1 MRRQSTSLRRLQRAP
16 DGEIGGLRFSQ
27 ERNSPV
33 PTTLLIR
40 LGMVSFAMLVPAAV
54 YAQDLGRRPTPA
66 ITDLAPPAD
75 PKEIAFS
82 ADQLNY
88 DSEADIVTAEGKVH
102 MLRDGNKLRA
112 DKVVWNRKTGD
123 VTASGNVAVTNP
135 QGDVAYGDTVTLTD
149 TLKDGVVENLL
160 LVLADGGRLAARK
173 GVRQN
178 EITTLT
184 GAAYTPCAV
193 VDSHGCPK
201 DPVWK
206 ISAVKVVHNPNK
218 HRIYYTGARLSLFGA
233 PLIPLPGLSHPD
245 GSGAAGSGFL
255 VPDIKYSRTNG
266 LELTAPLYFALA
278 PNRDLT
284 LTPHVYSDVLPA
296 LEMQYRSLTGKGAYQ
311 IGGMITYGS
320 RLPATVAGAAGIS
333 PASSRSIRG
342 YLDASGRFQA
352 DPLWT
357 FSGSIQAATDKTFMR
372 RYDVSDAD
380 RLRSTLNAERITPDS
395 YLSIAGWVTQTLRV
409 GDSQKLQPAAL
420 PAIDYRRRFTDPLLG
435 GRIELQANSLS
446 LIRSAGQ
453 DTQRAFLGLRWDLR
467 QQTKM
472 GQEVTFTLYGRGD
485 VYHTDETDKT
495 LTAIYRG
502 NEGWTTRG
510 IASASVD
517 VKWPFVGALMG
528 GTQRLTPRVQMVAS
542 PRIRN
547 LDIPNEDARSVDLED
562 SNLFAL
568 NRFPGYDRW
577 EDSSRVTYGLEW
589 AYDRP
594 SLSIDSVIG
603 QSYRLTRRATILP
616 DGTGLSERFSDVVG
630 RVTVRYG
637 DFVSFTDRFRLDK
650 DNGAIRR
657 NEVTATVGSRKT
669 YAFVSYL
676 RLNRDID
683 QTIEDL
689 RDREEVQLAAR
700 VQFARYWS
708 IFGSTIVDLTD
719 AREDPTSI
727 ADGYEPVRHRIE
739 LLYEDDCIQ
748 VGVSWRRDYIP
759 TGDARQGNR
768 YMFRL
773 ALKNLGR

>member
-1 MRRQSTSLRRLQRAP
+1 M
-16 DGEIGGLRFSQ
+16 
-27 ERNSPV
+27 
-33 PTTLLIR
+33 IR
-40 LGMVSFAMLVPAAV
+40 LGMVSFAMLIPAALN
-54 YAQDLGRRPTPA
+54 AQELGRTPPPPI
-66 ITDLAPPAD
+66 ITDLQPPAN

-102 MLRDGNKLRA
+102 MIRDGNRLRA
-112 DKVVWNRKTGD
+112 DKIVWNRKTGD

-135 QGDVAYGDTVTLTD
+135 QGHTAYGDVVTLKD

-173 GVRQN
+173 GIRQN
-178 EITTLT
+178 GITTLT

-193 VDSHGCPK
+193 VNSKGCPK
-201 DPVWK
+201 EPVWK
-206 ISAVKVVHNPNK
+206 ISAVKVVHNPDK
-218 HRIYYTGARLSLFGA
+218 HRIYYTGARLSLLGA

-266 LELTAPLYFALA
+266 FEITAPLYFAIS

-284 LTPHVYSDVLPA
+284 LTPHLYSDVLPA
-296 LEMQYRSLTGKGAYQ
+296 LEMEYRSLTANGAYRV
-311 IGGMITYGS
+311 GGMITYGRRS
-320 RLPATVAGAAGIS
+320 LISDPAGTAGTQLDKS
-333 PASSRSIRG
+333 VRG
-342 YLDASGRFQA
+342 HIDASGRFQP
-352 DPLWT
+352 DPYWT
-357 FSGSIQAATDKTFMR
+357 LTGSVLATTDKTFMR
-372 RYDVSDAD
+372 RYDISDAD
-380 RLRSTLNAERITPDS
+380 RLRSTVNAERITPNS
-395 YLSIAGWVTQTLRV
+395 YLSIAGWVVQTLRI
-409 GDSQKLQPAAL
+409 GDAQKMQPAAL
-420 PAIDYRRRFTDPLLG
+420 PAIDYRRRMEDPLLG
-435 GRIELQANSLS
+435 GRVELQANSLA

-453 DTQRAFLGLRWDLR
+453 DTQRAFAGIRWDLR
-467 QQTKM
+467 RYTPL
-472 GQEVTFTLYGRGD
+472 GHEVTFTLYGRGD
-485 VYHTDETDKT
+485 IYHTDETAKT

-502 NEGWTTRG
+502 NEGWSARG

-517 VKWPFVGALMG
+517 VRWPFVGELFG
-528 GTQRLTPRVQMVAS
+528 GTQRITPRVQMVAS
-542 PRIRN
+542 PHISN

-589 AYDRP
+589 AFQRP
-594 SLSIDSVIG
+594 AFSFESVIG
-603 QSYRLTRRATILP
+603 QSYRLTRRPNILP
-616 DGTGLSERFSDVVG
+616 DGTGLSERFSDIVG
-630 RVTVRYG
+630 RATIRYR
-637 DFVSFTDRFRLDK
+637 DFVSITNRFRLDK
-650 DNGAIRR
+650 DNGAVRR
-657 NEVTATVGSRKT
+657 NEITATVGSRKT

-708 IFGSTIVDLTD
+708 LFGSTVIDLTD
-719 AREDPTSI
+719 RREDPTSL

-739 LLYEDDCIQ
+739 LVYEDDCVQ
-748 VGVSWRRDYIP
+748 VGLTWRRDYVP
-759 TGDARQGNR
+759 AGDAKRGNR
-768 YMFRL
+768 YLFRL

>member
-1 MRRQSTSLRRLQRAP
+1 
-16 DGEIGGLRFSQ
+16 
-27 ERNSPV
+27 V
-33 PTTLLIR
+33 PTVKLIR
-40 LGMVSFAMLVPAAV
+40 LGMVSFAMLVPGAL
-54 YAQDLGRRPTPA
+54 YAQDLSRTPA
-66 ITDLAPPAD
+66 PPVIADLAQPAD

-82 ADQLNY
+82 ADQLDY
-88 DSEADIVTAEGKVH
+88 DSEADIVTAAGKVH
-102 MLRDGNKLRA
+102 MIREGNKLRA

-135 QGDVAYGDTVTLTD
+135 QGDTAYGDVVTLKD

-160 LVLADGGRLAARK
+160 LVLTDGGRLAAIK
-173 GVRQN
+173 GVREN
-178 EITTLT
+178 EITTLM

-193 VDSHGCPK
+193 VDSSGCPK
-201 DPVWK
+201 EPVWK
-206 ISAVKVVHNPNK
+206 ISAVKVVHNPGK

-266 LELTAPLYFALA
+266 LEITAPLYFAIA

-284 LTPHVYSDVLPA
+284 LTPHIFSDVLPA
-296 LEMQYRSLTGKGAYQ
+296 LEMEYRALNADGAYRL
-311 IGGMITYGS
+311 GGMITYGS
-320 RLPATVAGAAGIS
+320 RLPASATDTTGMGS
-333 PASSRSIRG
+333 HRSIRG
-342 YLDASGRFQA
+342 YLDASGRFQP
-352 DPLWT
+352 DSLWT
-357 FSGSIQAATDKTFMR
+357 LTGSIQAATDKTFMR
-372 RYDVSDAD
+372 RYDISDAD

-420 PAIDYRRRFTDPLLG
+420 PAIDYRRHIDDPLLG
-435 GRIELQANSLS
+435 GRVELQANSLA

-453 DTQRAFLGLRWDLR
+453 DTQRAFVGLRWDLR
-467 QQTKM
+467 RYTTL
-472 GQEVTFTLYGRGD
+472 GQEITFTLYGRGD

-502 NEGWTTRG
+502 DEGWNTRAIG
-510 IASASVD
+510 SASVD
-517 VKWPFVGALMG
+517 MRWPFVGELLG

-542 PRIRN
+542 PHIAN
-547 LDIPNEDARSVDLED
+547 LRIPNEDARSVDLED

-589 AYDRP
+589 AFQRP
-594 SLSIDSVIG
+594 AFSLESVVG
-603 QSYRLTRRATILP
+603 QSYRLTRRPTILP
-616 DGTGLSERFSDVVG
+616 DGTGLSERFSDIVG
-630 RVTVRYG
+630 RVTVRYR
-637 DFVSFTDRFRLDK
+637 DFVSITNRFRLDK
-650 DNGAIRR
+650 DSGAVRR
-657 NEVTATVGSRKT
+657 NEVTATIGSRKT
-669 YAFVSYL
+669 YAFVSYM

-708 IFGSTIVDLTD
+708 LFGSTVIDLTD
-719 AREDPTSI
+719 AREDPTSA
-727 ADGYEPVRHRIE
+727 ADGYEPVRHRVE

-748 VGVSWRRDYIP
+748 LGVSWRRDYIP
-759 TGDARQGNR
+759 TGDARRGNR

-773 ALKNLGR
+773 ALKNLGG